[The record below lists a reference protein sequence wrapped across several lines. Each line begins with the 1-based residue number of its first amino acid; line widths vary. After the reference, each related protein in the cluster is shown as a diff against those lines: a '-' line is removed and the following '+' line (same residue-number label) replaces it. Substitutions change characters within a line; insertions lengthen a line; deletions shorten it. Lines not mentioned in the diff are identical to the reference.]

1 MLPRTPAAALDE
13 ARRRFTAAGI
23 PEPRREA
30 LRIWADLADCA
41 MGDVLLGREQPIA
54 PELTDRFARAVS
66 RRAAGE
72 PLAYVTGRAGFRRLT
87 LASDHRASIPRPET
101 ELLVELALE
110 QVQRGRAVDIG
121 TGTGCIALSLAL
133 EGRFSEVLALDL
145 SADALALAEQNRRSS
160 GLPVACVRGDL
171 TAPIAS
177 GAVDLVV
184 SNPPYLTEGEWT
196 SLDPAVRD
204 WEPRLALPSGGDGL
218 AATTA
223 LLDDGRRVLRSGGW
237 LALEVD
243 AMRAGEV
250 ARRAG
255 ALGWTA
261 VTVRR
266 DLYGRERYV
275 LARRSGEP

>member
-1 MLPRTPAAALDE
+1 VLPRTAGSALDE
-13 ARRRFTAAGI
+13 ARRALAASGN
-23 PEPRREA
+23 PEARREA
-30 LRIWADLADCA
+30 LRIWADLVDCA
-41 MGDVLLGREQPIA
+41 IGDVLLAREQPISPA
-54 PELTDRFARAVS
+54 LADRFERAVS

-72 PLAYVTGRAGFRRLT
+72 PLAYVTGRTGFRRLT
-87 LASDHRASIPRPET
+87 LASDRRALIPRPET

-110 QVQRGRAVDIG
+110 RVQRGRAVDIG

-133 EGRFSEVLALDL
+133 EGRFGEVVAVDL
-145 SADALALAEQNRRSS
+145 SADALALADENRQRS
-160 GLPVACVRGDL
+160 GLPVVLVRGDL

-184 SNPPYLTEGEWT
+184 SNPPYLTEREWT

-204 WEPRLALPSGGDGL
+204 WEPRLALPSGADGL
-218 AATTA
+218 AATAA
-223 LLDDGRRVLRSGGW
+223 LLEDARRVLRTGGC

-243 AMRAGEV
+243 AMRAVEV
-250 ARRAG
+250 ARRAD

-261 VTVRR
+261 VTVHR